1 MRNHGEGE
9 TEANASQKPGL
20 FEKFLNLF
28 GFEAEEVTE
37 ETDSAGGSEEAP
49 SRRERNNRD
58 HEPRDREKEREKER
72 ERGKLVTLANSNK
85 AVKMIIIE
93 PNNFE
98 EVQTIVDNL
107 KNRQTVILNLE
118 DTDKNTARR
127 IADFLGGAIYALDGS
142 MQKVSGSIFLF
153 TPANIEVTIPIRTIL
168 KEKEKE
174 KEKEQERNQTA
185 STLSSALFRND
196 RER

>member
-1 MRNHGEGE
+1 LRNHDGNE
-9 TEANASQKPGL
+9 TEANVNPKPGM

-28 GFEAEEVTE
+28 GFEAEEVTD
-37 ETDSAGGSEEAP
+37 ETEPAGGAEEP
-49 SRRERNNRD
+49 TFRRERGHRD
-58 HEPRDREKEREKER
+58 YEARDREKEREKER

-85 AVKMIIIE
+85 ALKMVIVE
-93 PNNFE
+93 PINFD
-98 EVQTIVDNL
+98 EVQNIVDNL

-127 IADFLGGAIYALDGS
+127 MADFLSGAIYALDGS
-142 MQKVSGSIFLF
+142 MQKISGSIFLF
-153 TPANIEVTIPIRTIL
+153 TPPNIEVTIPIRTIL

-174 KEKEQERNQTA
+174 KELERNQT
-185 STLSSALFRND
+185 SSPLSSTFFRND

>member
-1 MRNHGEGE
+1 LRNHGENE
-9 TEANASQKPGL
+9 TEVNAGQKPGM

-37 ETDSAGGSEEAP
+37 ETESVGGTEGPP
-49 SRRERNNRD
+49 SRKERNN
-58 HEPRDREKEREKER
+58 RDREKEREKER

-85 AVKMIIIE
+85 TVKMVIIE
-93 PNNFE
+93 PNNFD
-98 EVQTIVDNL
+98 EVQMIVDNL

-118 DTDKNTARR
+118 DTDKSTARR
-127 IADFLGGAIYALDGS
+127 IADFLSGAIYALDGS

-153 TPANIEVTIPIRTIL
+153 TPTNIEVTIPIRTIL

-174 KEKEQERNQTA
+174 LERNQTA
-185 STLSSALFRND
+185 STISSALFHKD

>member
-1 MRNHGEGE
+1 VRKRWDNGPEV
-9 TEANASQKPGL
+9 TSKPKTGM

-28 GFEAEEVTE
+28 GFEAEEVTDEPGRAERE
-37 ETDSAGGSEEAP
+37 EPAP
-49 SRRERNNRD
+49 RRERNYREAD
-58 HEPRDREKEREKER
+58 PGEREKERDKER
-72 ERGKLVTLANSNK
+72 ERGKLVTLASSSK
-85 AVKMIIIE
+85 VAKMIIVE

-98 EVQTIVDNL
+98 EVQTIVDHL

-118 DTDKNTARR
+118 ETDKTTARR

-153 TPANIEVTIPIRTIL
+153 TPANIEVSIPIRTIL
-168 KEKEKE
+168 KEKEKAE
-174 KEKEQERNQTA
+174 ERGSTA
-185 STLSSALFRND
+185 SSLSAALFRND

>member
-1 MRNHGEGE
+1 LRNHSENE
-9 TEANASQKPGL
+9 AEANSSQKSGM

-37 ETDSAGGSEEAP
+37 ETESDGRTEEPAP
-49 SRRERNNRD
+49 RRERTNRD
-58 HEPRDREKEREKER
+58 HEPRDREKDREKER

-93 PNNFE
+93 PTNFE
-98 EVQTIVDNL
+98 EVQNIVDDL

-118 DTDKNTARR
+118 DTDKITARR
-127 IADFLGGAIYALDGS
+127 IADFLSGAIYALDGA

-153 TPANIEVTIPIRTIL
+153 TPANIEVSIPIRTML
-168 KEKEKE
+168 KEKDKE
-174 KEKEQERNQTA
+174 KELERNQMP
-185 STLSSALFRND
+185 SSLSSALFRND